1 MASEVGDEQWSDDAE
16 AEVHDDNDDD
26 DFFGVAALDASNSVA
41 VDATS
46 ATLAPVAAPFL
57 SRLRVDTSKAGM
69 EGIDRAHVDAIVA
82 DASKNSKF
90 NLRQLQR
97 QEANAVKIREML
109 AVRDKCSAD
118 ERRVAEREADALLAQ
133 FEASMTFNRTF
144 MHVDMDMF
152 YCAVEQRDDPS
163 LADVPFAVGSN
174 FMLMTSNYVA
184 RRFGVRAGMP
194 GFIARRLCPS
204 IVFVRPSFEKYKL
217 ASRQVKEVL
226 SRLDP
231 DLVSFS
237 LDEALLDITDF
248 LAANPAHTAASL
260 AEQVH
265 KDVVD
270 ATGGLTC
277 SIGLA
282 SNSGIAK
289 IGADM
294 RKPNGTFHVGPSR
307 LEVREFLSGLAVAK
321 VSGIGKV
328 LAAQLAALQVSTVA
342 DLFRVRADIVLCFTP
357 KARDFLLQTAVGAFS
372 SRPTSERHAPR
383 KSISCER
390 TTTPLS
396 LESDLYDFLRAICE
410 HLARDLVAKNLR
422 GRSLSIKAKTT
433 TFVIQQRSMRLEAPL
448 GGEDVDLLFRHA
460 KSLLSTLLP
469 ITVRLL
475 GVRVADFEG
484 EDEESRADNVLPQGQ
499 TRIDEFLAT
508 HQAKALASSQSVVA
522 ALAEARVERFLCPV
536 CAVDLSGRRAVEA
549 SVHVDRCLTLPPAK
563 RAANSST
570 SSSSTS
576 SSASI
581 DQFFRRKSEREG

>member
-1 MASEVGDEQWSDDAE
+1 
-16 AEVHDDNDDD
+16 
-26 DFFGVAALDASNSVA
+26 
-41 VDATS
+41 
-46 ATLAPVAAPFL
+46 
-57 SRLRVDTSKAGM
+57 
-69 EGIDRAHVDAIVA
+69 
-82 DASKNSKF
+82 
-90 NLRQLQR
+90 
-97 QEANAVKIREML
+97 
-109 AVRDKCSAD
+109 
-118 ERRVAEREADALLAQ
+118 
-133 FEASMTFNRTF
+133 
-144 MHVDMDMF
+144 
-152 YCAVEQRDDPS
+152 
-163 LADVPFAVGSN
+163 
-174 FMLMTSNYVA
+174 
-184 RRFGVRAGMP
+184 MP